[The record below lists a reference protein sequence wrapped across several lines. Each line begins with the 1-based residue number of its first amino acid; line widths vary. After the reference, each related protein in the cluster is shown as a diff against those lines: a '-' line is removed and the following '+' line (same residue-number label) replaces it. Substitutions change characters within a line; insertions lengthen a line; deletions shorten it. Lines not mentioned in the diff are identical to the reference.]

1 MALKSGVAGM
11 QEALDFINEN
21 REVEGGLVITT
32 QLYSKS
38 AYWFKNLELKI
49 SVQMGNTTKYFHVEW
64 ENPGP
69 EEDNTWPEYPLE
81 AAAPKNC
88 AMDIYDLYMTI
99 DEDITPDTHVML
111 MYLFD
116 EVCRQEAK
124 QYARFIS
131 EDNGYQYITKLEDA
145 KDIESNTDGILP
157 FDYVRKYNELDAHLE
172 ELTEYPPEEVKDIDT
187 FVANIRD
194 LNASKTVIVDIDY
207 NLDATLI
214 IIQAEDRKSFSVSV
228 DLVPDADFD
237 EEEINVATYYLM
249 AMFNTAVADITKYEG
264 LTNQEVRQCDR
275 MMLEF
280 QTNSAA
286 EEVAKSTPSTTVV
299 KTVNTATAG
308 STFRPATY
316 DGISKPASTGT
327 VSSGKGKKNKG
338 KHNKQ
343 KSKDPF
349 PDFDGGI
356 DSDYS
361 RSGDLFG
368 ADAYPYD

>member
-38 AYWFKNLELKI
+38 AYWHKNLELKI
-49 SVQMGNTTKYFHVEW
+49 SVQMGNTTKYFHVDW

-81 AAAPKNC
+81 ATAPKNC
-88 AMDIYDLYMTI
+88 AMDLYDLYKTI
-99 DEDITPDTHVML
+99 EEDITPDTHIML

-124 QYARFIS
+124 QYARFVS
-131 EDNGYQYITKLEDA
+131 EDNGYNYITKLEDA
-145 KDIESNTDGILP
+145 KDIEANTDGILP
-157 FDYVRKYNELDAHLE
+157 FDYVKKYNELDAHLE

-214 IIQAEDRKSFSVSV
+214 IIQAEDRKSFSVGV
-228 DLVPDADFD
+228 DLVPDVDFD

-264 LTNQEVRQCDR
+264 MTNQEVRQCDR

-299 KTVNTATAG
+299 KTVSTATVG

-316 DGISKPASTGT
+316 DGVSKPASTGT
-327 VSSGKGKKNKG
+327 VSGGKGKKNKG

-349 PDFDGGI
+349 PDYDGGN
-356 DSDYS
+356 DADYP

-368 ADAYPYD
+368 GDAYPYD

>member
-11 QEALDFINEN
+11 QEALDFINAN

-38 AYWFKNLELKI
+38 AYWHKNLELKI
-49 SVQMGNTTKYFHVEW
+49 SVQMGNTTKYFHVDW

-88 AMDIYDLYMTI
+88 AMDLYDLYKTI
-99 DEDITPDTHVML
+99 KEDITPDTHIML

-124 QYARFIS
+124 QYARFVS
-131 EDNGYQYITKLEDA
+131 EDNGYNYITKLEDA
-145 KDIESNTDGILP
+145 KDIEANTDGILP
-157 FDYVRKYNELDAHLE
+157 FDYVRKYNELDAYLE
-172 ELTEYPPEEVKDIDT
+172 ELTEYPPEEVKDIAT

-194 LNASKTVIVDIDY
+194 LNASKTVIADIDY

-214 IIQAEDRKSFSVSV
+214 IIQAEDRKSFSVGV
-228 DLVPDADFD
+228 DLVPDVDFD

-264 LTNQEVRQCDR
+264 MTNQEVRQCDR

-299 KTVNTATAG
+299 KTVSTATVG

-316 DGISKPASTGT
+316 DGVSKPASTGT
-327 VSSGKGKKNKG
+327 VSGGKGKKNKG

-343 KSKDPF
+343 KSKDSF
-349 PDFDGGI
+349 PDYNGGN
-356 DSDYS
+356 DADYP
-361 RSGDLFG
+361 RSWDLFG
-368 ADAYPYD
+368 GDAYPYD